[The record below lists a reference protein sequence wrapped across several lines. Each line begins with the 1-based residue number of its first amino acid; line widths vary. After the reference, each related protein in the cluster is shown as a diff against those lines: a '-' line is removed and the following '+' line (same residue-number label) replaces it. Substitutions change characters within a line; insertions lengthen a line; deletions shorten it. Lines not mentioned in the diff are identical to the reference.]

1 MKSLV
6 EIRPGGVVVLDW
18 HTASGRPMDGTKMLL
33 RYWRELR
40 RAQRAQERAARI
52 STPKPRK
59 RRRVQ
64 GAQS

>member
-1 MKSLV
+1 MNSLI

-18 HTASGRPMDGTKMLL
+18 HDRKGRPMDGTKMVL

-64 GAQS
+64 GARR